1 MKFFCIDCLV
11 HRGKSITVSQ
21 EKSLNWMKNKEKET
35 SCFISAKE
43 QNYHEQRPESI
54 LWELV
59 LERESQLPYL
69 SYDEH
74 IAEELRGCTA
84 TIFSSG
90 CFIFFFLLLLFW
102 LLGLLDC
109 STGMQECSNN
119 IFRGLIL
126 KNPQHHKFI
135 LRC

>member
-1 MKFFCIDCLV
+1 
-11 HRGKSITVSQ
+11 
-21 EKSLNWMKNKEKET
+21 MKNKEKET

-109 STGMQECSNN
+109 STGM
-119 IFRGLIL
+119 
-126 KNPQHHKFI
+126 
-135 LRC
+135 